1 MMKLKS
7 FIEVSLL
14 IGGILFSLAINA
26 QELYVFT
33 EPASNMPAKSLSVKG
48 TARIMNDLHKDR
60 FMQRYTPEVMFGL
73 NKNWMVH
80 GAVTFSD
87 MLTSHIR
94 WESARVYAK
103 YRFLS
108 NDDVHRHFRMA
119 TFAELSYSRNNPMFN
134 ELSFEGDQSGLQA
147 GLIATQL
154 WHKLAVS
161 GTASYLLYAGEREK
175 TNPQSYPYQAVNYS
189 FSAGFLL
196 LPVHY
201 TSFKQTNVNLYAELL
216 GQRSLDLKGYYVDF
230 APAIQLIFNSN
241 AKLNV
246 GYRYQ
251 IGGDMSRMSQRGW
264 LISFERTFLNA
275 LK

>member
-1 MMKLKS
+1 MKVRS

-14 IGGILFSLAINA
+14 AGGILFSSVVKS
-26 QELYVFT
+26 QELYVST

-48 TARIMNDLHKDR
+48 TARFVKDIHKDR
-60 FMQRYTPEVMFGL
+60 FMQRYTPEVMLGL
-73 NKNWMVH
+73 SKNWMVH

-87 MLTSHIR
+87 MFSPGIR

-108 NDDVHRHFRMA
+108 IDEVHKHFRMA
-119 TFAELSYSRNNPMFN
+119 AFGEASYSKNDRLFN
-134 ELSFEGDQSGLQA
+134 ELSFEGDQSGVQG

-154 WHKLAVS
+154 WNKLAVS
-161 GTASYLLYAGEREK
+161 GTASYLLYTGKRYK
-175 TNPQSYPYQAVNYS
+175 DVPQLNPYEALNYS

-201 TSFKQTNVNLYAELL
+201 TSFNQINLNLYAELL
-216 GQRSLDLKGYYVDF
+216 GQRSLDMDGHYLDF

-241 AKLNV
+241 AKLNI

-251 IGGDMSRMSQRGW
+251 VAGDMTRMGQRGW
-264 LISFERTFLNA
+264 LVSFERTFLKA